1 MTDKFFP
8 SESRLA
14 IARELARGRRM
25 PEARSTQP
33 VMGVDRTEY
42 GLPWREFFNK
52 RMRDYGGQA
61 AYEVPVLGEAL
72 SARDAY
78 QKATNGQYVN
88 AMISGAGAVPFFPV
102 PAMKMTRKSG
112 TFLNDPPAKPQRPF
126 NDDYPRSPRHDRQ
139 GRLEETID
147 GHRLDAPFV
156 AGRVRRDEPESRILP
171 EQSVQIA
178 EAILGTGPRAEPRS
192 VLGRNLGTY
201 DSRGIRYRDDLDD
214 RAKTKIINHELGHAI
229 DEISGQIKS
238 DGIKSE
244 LARLYSGSVSG
255 NFDRTRNLTLPE
267 HVGYRK
273 AESDREMM
281 AEAIR
286 IYMTDPNYLK
296 TVAPKTAK
304 RIRETVNTNPK
315 IARTLQFNSLIAG
328 GILSGAAYNQ
338 EAEQ

>member
-1 MTDKFFP
+1 MSDKFFP
-8 SESRLA
+8 SEARQA

-33 VMGVDRTEY
+33 ILGVDRTEY
-42 GLPWREFFNK
+42 GLPWRDFFNK
-52 RMRDYGGQA
+52 RMLDYGGQA
-61 AYEVPVLGEAL
+61 TYEFPVLGEAL
-72 SARDAY
+72 SVRDAY
-78 QKATNGQYVN
+78 QKATNGQYVD

-112 TFLNDPPAKPQRPF
+112 TFLNDPPQKLQRPF
-126 NDDYPRSPRHDRQ
+126 NDDYPRSPRHDGQ

-156 AGRVRRDEPESRILP
+156 AGRQRVREGDVGIPPNDARK
-171 EQSVQIA
+171 IA
-178 EAILGTGPRAEPRS
+178 EALVGTSPAEVPRS

-214 RAKTKIINHELGHAI
+214 LAKTKVINHELGHAI

-255 NFDRTRNLTLPE
+255 DFDRTRNLTLPE

>member
-1 MTDKFFP
+1 MTKEFFP
-8 SESRLA
+8 SESRQA
-14 IARELARGRRM
+14 IARELARGRRT

-33 VMGVDRTEY
+33 VLGVDRTEY
-42 GLPWREFFNK
+42 GLPWREFFSK
-52 RMRDYGGQA
+52 RMLDYGGQA